1 MRTEIIKRENSML
14 VMMKFIRAAVLI
26 YTVLMCF
33 MYSGEI
39 NTGHVGFGTG
49 CRQASYVSTV
59 YAKKDDPDGGGTDS
73 SGVSELDSAKTRTD
87 GLVVW
92 FCHWIGGV
100 VAVIAFIVFLFM
112 AGTHQT
118 EQRNTALVVMIMG
131 IAVYFAPSIVNYV
144 LGKSIF

>member
-1 MRTEIIKRENSML
+1 MKTIKENSMP
-14 VMMKFIRAAVLI
+14 VMVKVIKAAVLL

-33 MYSGEI
+33 MYSGEFK
-39 NTGHVGFGTG
+39 TADSPAVSGY
-49 CRQASYVSTV
+49 RSASYVSTV
-59 YAKKDDPDGGGTDS
+59 YAKKDDDGSGDS